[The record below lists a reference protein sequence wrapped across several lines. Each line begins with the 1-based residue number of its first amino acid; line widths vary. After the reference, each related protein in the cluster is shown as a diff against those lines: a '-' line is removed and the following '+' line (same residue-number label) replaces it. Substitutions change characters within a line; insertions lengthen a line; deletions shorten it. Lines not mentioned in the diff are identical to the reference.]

1 MLQKLKLK
9 YYRFMAIRRLIKRY
23 EYENEVNRILEEWDT
38 YKLLQG
44 GNEKFVKAGRDQLAE
59 MQARIKE
66 TQAMVDFVK
75 TLR

>member
-1 MLQKLKLK
+1 
-9 YYRFMAIRRLIKRY
+9 MAIRRLIRRY

-38 YKLLQG
+38 HKLLKG
-44 GNEKFVKAGRDQLAE
+44 GSEKYVQAGREQLAE

-66 TQAMVDFVK
+66 TAAMVDFVK